1 LDQPEG
7 YGSGNPGIRVF
18 GSALATGDLGDDFRA
33 GCGDCGFLFYFVLR
47 DQHNLET
54 DIMNGDLFKLGVLV
68 GIVFAIAGLRMLV
81 EYMKRQSEDPRWK
94 S

>member
-1 LDQPEG
+1 
-7 YGSGNPGIRVF
+7 
-18 GSALATGDLGDDFRA
+18 
-33 GCGDCGFLFYFVLR
+33 
-47 DQHNLET
+47 
-54 DIMNGDLFKLGVLV
+54 MNGDLFKLGVLV